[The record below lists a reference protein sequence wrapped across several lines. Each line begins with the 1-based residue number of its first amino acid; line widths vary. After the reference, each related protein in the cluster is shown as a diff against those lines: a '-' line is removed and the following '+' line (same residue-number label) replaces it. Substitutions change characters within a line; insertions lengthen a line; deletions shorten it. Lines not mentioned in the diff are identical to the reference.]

1 MTINVPQGCEA
12 LGTRYTL
19 GEGWPETVSVF
30 DGEGWPETVSVF
42 DGSNSSRKLRT
53 PAAQIAL
60 PNATKGRF
68 GAT

>member
-1 MTINVPQGCEA
+1 MTIDVPQGCEA

-53 PAAQIAL
+53 PT
-60 PNATKGRF
+60 P
-68 GAT
+68 